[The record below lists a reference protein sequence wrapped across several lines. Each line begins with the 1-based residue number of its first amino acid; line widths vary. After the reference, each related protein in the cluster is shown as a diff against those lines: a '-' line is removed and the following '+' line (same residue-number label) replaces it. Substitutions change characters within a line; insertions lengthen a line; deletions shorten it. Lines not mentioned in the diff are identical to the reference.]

1 VRRLVG
7 IFLLSLLLGCGGLYL
22 ATRESI
28 FSPATYA
35 AIRPRTDMA
44 VAAVLSLLL
53 LWAAPVVKLQALLRA
68 QGHRIG
74 AWDAFTAHVGQ
85 VFGTAM
91 TPSGTGGAPG
101 LVLALERSGV
111 PLGTS
116 VGIAVQLFVLDLSA
130 LGALIPV
137 GLLYIVAVSPLALPP
152 LVTALAIGAAVLA
165 LAGAVVLARFPAALY
180 SLMRRASRWRALRR
194 FRERLA
200 RLGREYYVSAV
211 AFRDLPL
218 TTFAY
223 LHAANVAAWLANFTL
238 LWALI
243 ALYGAQARLLDVLSV
258 LSIISLV
265 GFFVPTPGASGFTEL
280 MVGLVVDS
288 SADAASIAAPVALWR
303 AGTFYVAYLLG
314 PLCAWLLLSRRPPRW
329 LRRRARRGAAADA
342 SDPAVSRTPRP

>member
-1 VRRLVG
+1 MKRILAL
-7 IFLLSLLLGCGGLYL
+7 FALSLLLGLGGLYL

-28 FSPATYA
+28 LSPATYA
-35 AIRPRTDMA
+35 AAEPRPDLLL
-44 VAAVLSLLL
+44 VASLSLLL
-53 LWAAPVVKLQALLRA
+53 LWAAPVAKIQALLRA
-68 QGHRIG
+68 QGHRVG
-74 AWDAFTAHVGQ
+74 TWDAFTAHVGQ

-116 VGIAVQLFVLDLSA
+116 VGVAVQLFVLDLSA
-130 LGALIPV
+130 LGVLIPV
-137 GLLYIVAVSPLALPP
+137 GLVYIVAVSPLALPP
-152 LVTALAIGAAVLA
+152 LVTALAVVAAAVA
-165 LAGAVVLARFPAALY
+165 LAGAIVLARFPSALY
-180 SLMRRASRWRALRR
+180 GLMRRATRWRVLRR
-194 FRERLA
+194 FRDRLA
-200 RLGREYYVSAV
+200 RMGREYYVSAV

-218 TTFAY
+218 TSFAY
-223 LHAANVAAWLANFTL
+223 LHGMNIAGWLANFTL
-238 LWALI
+238 LWALL
-243 ALYGAQARLLDVLSV
+243 AVYGAQARLLDVLSV

-303 AGTFYVAYLLG
+303 AGTFYLAYLLG

-329 LRRRARRGAAADA
+329 LRRPARRAAPGDGA
-342 SDPAVSRTPRP
+342 DPAVSRTPRP

>member
-1 VRRLVG
+1 VKRLVG
-7 IFLLSLLLGCGGLYL
+7 LFALSLLLGCGGLYL

-35 AIRPRTDMA
+35 AAELRTDLA
-44 VAAVLSLLL
+44 VVSVLSLVL
-53 LWAAPVVKLQALLRA
+53 LWIAPVAKIQALVGA
-68 QGHRIG
+68 QGHRLG
-74 AWDAFTAHVGQ
+74 PWEAFTAHVGQ
-85 VFGTAM
+85 VFGSAM

-116 VGIAVQLFVLDLSA
+116 VGVAVQLFVLDLAA
-130 LGALIPV
+130 LGVLIPV
-137 GLLYIVAVSPLALPP
+137 GLVYIVAVSPLALPP
-152 LVTALAIGAAVLA
+152 FVTALAIAAAALA
-165 LAGAVVLARFPAALY
+165 LVGAIVLARFPGALY
-180 SLMRRASRWRALRR
+180 GVMRRATRWRPLRR
-194 FRERLA
+194 FRDRLA
-200 RLGREYYVSAV
+200 RMGREYYVSAV

-218 TTFAY
+218 TRFAY
-223 LHAANVAAWLANFTL
+223 LHGVNIVGWLANFIL
-238 LWALI
+238 LWALL
-243 ALYGAQARLLDVLSV
+243 ATYGAQARLLDVLSV

-329 LRRRARRGAAADA
+329 LRRPARRAVRGDGA
-342 SDPAVSRTPRP
+342 DPAVSRTPRP